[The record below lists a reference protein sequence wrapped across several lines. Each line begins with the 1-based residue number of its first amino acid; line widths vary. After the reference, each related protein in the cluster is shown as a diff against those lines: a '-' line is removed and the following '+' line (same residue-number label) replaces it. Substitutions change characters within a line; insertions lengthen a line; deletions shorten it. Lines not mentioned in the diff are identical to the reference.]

1 MTAHSPISRGL
12 RAGLACLMEASARK
26 PGNVHRFQDF
36 PDLHYLD
43 LASGALALVP
53 AMDRATAQPVG
64 RTILAAVEDTR
75 RLVATNTN
83 LGTVLLL
90 APLCAVP
97 DHEPLL
103 EGLASV
109 LRRLTIEDARLAYR
123 AIRLADPR
131 CLGEVE
137 DQDVWTEPNVTLT
150 EAMSLAAER
159 DTIAR
164 QYVNVFAEVRSIAYP
179 ALRQGIRSGM
189 ALENAIAATSIRLLA
204 EVPDTLIERKLGH
217 EIATDV
223 SRRAERVLHGASLV
237 AFDDFLR
244 SDPNLN
250 PGTTADLIAAALFLA
265 LSDGTIRLPR
275 VPGPRD
281 ETGSF

>member
-1 MTAHSPISRGL
+1 
-12 RAGLACLMEASARK
+12 MEASARK

-237 AFDDFLR
+237 AFDGFLR